1 MVLPIFRTFVQNIA
15 ICYMTKLS
23 INVNKIATLRNSRG
37 GDTPDVMRFAQEC
50 ERFGADGISVHPW
63 PDERHIRLS
72 DVYRLRQ
79 VLTTDL
85 NIEGYPSLEFVA
97 MVKNAKPAQVTLMPD
112 SPTQLTSNMGWN
124 TEEHVELMTDV
135 ISEIKDA
142 GIRTSVFVTADKR
155 MIEFAARAGADRVE
169 LYAGAFVRQQ
179 QDADARDV
187 LRSYADAAAYAHSLG
202 LRVNAGHELDL
213 QTLDLFLQHVPWIEE
228 VSIGHAFVC
237 DVLYWGLERTVLEY
251 KDVINKK
258 REYK

>member
-1 MVLPIFRTFVQNIA
+1 MVLPIFSTFVPSIMV
-15 ICYMTKLS
+15 YHMTKLS

-37 GDTPDVMRFAQEC
+37 GDTPDVTRFAQEC

-79 VLTTDL
+79 VLTTDF

-97 MVKNAKPAQVTLMPD
+97 MIKNVRPTQATLMPD
-112 SPTQLTSNMGWN
+112 SPTQLTSNEGWN
-124 TEEHVELMTDV
+124 TEEHLGLLTDV
-135 ISEIKDA
+135 ISEIKEV
-142 GIRTSVFVTADKR
+142 GIRTSVFVLADKR

-179 QDADARDV
+179 QGTDV
-187 LRSYADAAAYAHSLG
+187 REALQPYADAAAYAHDIG

-213 QTLDLFLQHVPWIEE
+213 QNLDLFLQCVPWIEE

-237 DVLYWGLERTVLEY
+237 DVLYWGLERTMQEY
-251 KDVINKK
+251 KNVINKNENK
-258 REYK
+258 